1 MKKYKIKLMRNK
13 KIFIN
18 EAERIK
24 RLKQEI
30 ISMEEDN
37 FHPDILNLYKSQ
49 LKELEEKNG
58 I

>member
-1 MKKYKIKLMRNK
+1 MRNK